1 MKTIKVHKDNMQY
14 MMSKKINEEDIVSK
28 REEWDFIFLTV
39 NYV

>member
-14 MMSKKINEEDIVSK
+14 MMSKKLDESWIVGK
-28 REEWDFIFLTV
+28 REEWDFIYITV